1 MHEALSEERIAITA
15 RMKRKMLFDDFGI
28 THHKGAFSSL
38 RCQPRIPV
46 PIDTKR
52 MKISFKHGILEMRFP
67 RKINH
72 VTDAE

>member
-1 MHEALSEERIAITA
+1 MREALSEERIVITT
-15 RMKRKMLFDDFGI
+15 RIKRKMLFDDFGI
-28 THHKGAFSSL
+28 THHRGEFSSL
-38 RCQPRIPV
+38 RYQPLIPL